1 MDPEVV
7 TILILGSDRRS
18 GRDFRDDVLI
28 LVAIHPGLRQV
39 AALSIPRDLWVYLPG
54 IGMQRINSAHS
65 LGEARKVPG
74 GGLQLL
80 KDTVRYNLGVS
91 VDHFA
96 RVEMQGF
103 EKVIELLGPADVLV
117 ACPFTD
123 WRLKS
128 PSAEAEDE
136 DNWELF
142 TIRPGI
148 VTMDGDAALWY
159 VRARQ
164 RSSDFDRSRRQHEVL
179 RALFR
184 RLQDLALVPRLPGLY
199 RELTAYV
206 DTDLSLEQLLELA
219 PLLADLDSASIRS
232 RFLGRDQVVSYRV
245 PSSGAAVLLPRP
257 AETRSLLEATFSFDA
272 ESSADPALAGL
283 LEVSQ
288 GSRWRGWGALAQE
301 RLAYA
306 GIPSAVGPAIEPP
319 RATSLLVDAGVRPPE
334 ERLMLLDR
342 LATLG
347 LTPEVEV
354 NPDLDSEAPY
364 RLIVGDDFRPC
375 FDPTRNQ

>member
-1 MDPEVV
+1 
-7 TILILGSDRRS
+7 
-18 GRDFRDDVLI
+18 
-28 LVAIHPGLRQV
+28 
-39 AALSIPRDLWVYLPG
+39 
-54 IGMQRINSAHS
+54 
-65 LGEARKVPG
+65 
-74 GGLQLL
+74 
-80 KDTVRYNLGVS
+80 
-91 VDHFA
+91 
-96 RVEMQGF
+96 
-103 EKVIELLGPADVLV
+103 
-117 ACPFTD
+117 
-123 WRLKS
+123 
-128 PSAEAEDE
+128 
-136 DNWELF
+136 
-142 TIRPGI
+142 
-148 VTMDGDAALWY
+148 MDGEAALWY

-272 ESSADPALAGL
+272 ERSADPALAGL

-288 GSRWRGWGALAQE
+288 GSRWRGWGELAQE